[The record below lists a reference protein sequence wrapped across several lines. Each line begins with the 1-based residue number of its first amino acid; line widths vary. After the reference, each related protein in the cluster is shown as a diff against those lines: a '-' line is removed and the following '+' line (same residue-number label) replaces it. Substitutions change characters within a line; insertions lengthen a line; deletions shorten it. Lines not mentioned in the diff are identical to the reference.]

1 MALSNSL
8 RQPACLGLGV
18 ADVNRTLDGGLDG
31 ALHLAAE
38 NASVELVQTLLERG
52 AMVNAPNG
60 EGAAALHLAARR
72 GNLPV
77 LHKLLSDPAV
87 AIDQLDLSRR
97 SALHHAVRAAASAPV
112 SPSRGF
118 EHPTW
123 VPSPVVGLY
132 QYLRPSG
139 VAASTQG
146 FFEDLQPIAAL
157 QS

>member
-97 SALHHAVRAAASAPV
+97 SALITRCAPPRGRRRALPRRRGGAPGGRQPAAVRRRAA
-112 SPSRGF
+112 RG
-118 EHPTW
+118 
-123 VPSPVVGLY
+123 VGH
-132 QYLRPSG
+132 
-139 VAASTQG
+139 A
-146 FFEDLQPIAAL
+146 
-157 QS
+157 